1 MYKKRNKFK
10 ELEIDNLIERVLLNN
25 KILSLV
31 NREKYIVKDR
41 DLNSKISRIRNS
53 CIFTGRNRGLIK
65 NYKISRMLLKKQ
77 SSKGYLYGLK
87 KRS

>member
-10 ELEIDNLIERVLLNN
+10 EFEIDNLIEKVLVNN
-25 KILSLV
+25 NILT
-31 NREKYIVKDR
+31 NREKYVVKDR

-53 CIFTGRNRGLIK
+53 CIFSERKRGLIK
-65 NYKISRMLLKKQ
+65 NYRISRILLKKQ
-77 SSKGYLYGLK
+77 SAKGYLYGLR